1 MSGFCYTDSAMTSRT
16 RFWIAAFLGLFMLD
30 RVLKWA
36 ALHGTVALAWPGI
49 LTFELFRNTGIAFSL
64 PFSGPLVWL
73 LSVAILAAVCLMAVK
88 DFRAKRYDRAEAIS
102 LFVIGAC
109 SNLFDRVA
117 YGFTVDYFIF
127 FSRSAV
133 NVADGMIVAGALWLI
148 MKSSKK

>member
-1 MSGFCYTDSAMTSRT
+1 MTRRARLLIALFFCL
-16 RFWIAAFLGLFMLD
+16 FLAD
-30 RVLKWA
+30 RLLKKA
-36 ALHGTVALAWPGI
+36 ALGGKEVLAWPGT
-49 LTFELFRNTGIAFSL
+49 LTFQLFKNTGIAFSL

-73 LSVAILAAVCLMAVK
+73 LSVAILAAVCLMGVR
-88 DFRAKRYDRAEAIS
+88 DFKAKRYDRAEAIC
-102 LFVIGAC
+102 LFVLGAC

-148 MKSSKK
+148 FKTKAPPAGK